1 MTPDTAAADARR
13 ILRASVIAAIVAALI
28 LVTIVLPAEYGFD
41 PLGTGRRLG
50 LLALATPPEAPAAP
64 QPGAPPAPTVGL
76 RTDEFRIDLR
86 PFDSVEYKYRLETQ
100 APLVYEWIASAPVEF
115 DFHGE
120 PDGAPAGQAESY
132 GKGSAAD
139 GRGTFTAE
147 KAGIHGWYWK
157 NTTRGRVTV
166 VLRTA
171 GFYTKSIT
179 YYDGDRTER
188 EIPGPI
194 RP

>member
-1 MTPDTAAADARR
+1 MANSKGNPRRPDMRLAAG
-13 ILRASVIAAIVAALI
+13 V
-28 LVTIVLPAEYGFD
+28 
-41 PLGTGRRLG
+41 
-50 LLALATPPEAPAAP
+50 LLACA
-64 QPGAPPAPTVGL
+64 
-76 RTDEFRIDLR
+76 
-86 PFDSVEYKYRLETQ
+86 
-100 APLVYEWIASAPVEF
+100 LVACKKES
-115 DFHGE
+115 
-120 PDGAPAGQAESY
+120 APAGQAESY

-179 YYDGDRTER
+179 SYDGDRTER